1 MRCQGKFYNSYLFN
15 GKYLIVGRVKEVTYL
30 RIWGSQELRAVAHK
44 GGSAFVHKGDTAAI
58 RITCLPCDKNMV
70 DIPEKLL
77 VTDGFSHNGIKTG
90 AQRALDGVKGVPI
103 GVVVRVL
110 RQPV

>member
-1 MRCQGKFYNSYLFN
+1 M
-15 GKYLIVGRVKEVTYL
+15 
-30 RIWGSQELRAVAHK
+30 RAVAHK
-44 GGSAFVHKGDTAAI
+44 SGSALAHKGNTAAI

-77 VTDGFSHNGIKTG
+77 VADGFSHNGIEAG

-110 RQPV
+110 RQPVQKIHTSWCKRRLCKGEALFA